1 MVKNPATAA
10 IEVIRILNSA
20 AARKEIKKVVLS
32 APPAIADFL
41 LNQRRA
47 AIAKIESAAQLH
59 IYIKPDET
67 CPAEQYNV
75 LCYDER
81 EGIVKL

>member
-1 MVKNPATAA
+1 MVKNPASAS
-10 IEVIRILNSA
+10 IEVIRTLNAA

-47 AIAKIESAAQLH
+47 AIAKIEVDSQLQ
-59 IYIKPDET
+59 IFIKPDVT

-81 EGIVKL
+81 EGVVKL